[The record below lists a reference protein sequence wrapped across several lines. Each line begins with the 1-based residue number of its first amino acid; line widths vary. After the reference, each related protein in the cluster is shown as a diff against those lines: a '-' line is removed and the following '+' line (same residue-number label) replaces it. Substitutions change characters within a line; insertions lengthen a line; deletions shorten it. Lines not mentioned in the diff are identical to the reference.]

1 MAHDQLRA
9 AFALPATGT
18 AVLAIDL
25 QERFLGAIPDLA
37 ADQPCGRHARLLLT
51 GACLLGVPAV
61 FSEQY
66 PKGLG
71 PTLPWLAAAH
81 PQAPRLAKT
90 HFSVPDDPGLR
101 AHLAGL
107 GRRTLVLC
115 GVEAHVCVLASAA
128 DLLAAGHAVVVAG
141 DAVASRSA
149 ANRDSALAALRDLG
163 ALVLPTE
170 SILFRLQRQAGGE
183 TFKAL
188 SQLVK

>member
-9 AFALPATGT
+9 TFSLPATGT

-37 ADQPCGRHARLLLT
+37 ADRPCGRNSRLLLA
-51 GACLLGVPAV
+51 GARLLGVPAV

-81 PQAPRLAKT
+81 PHAPRLAKT
-90 HFSVPDDPGLR
+90 HFSCADDPGVR
-101 AHLAGL
+101 AHLDGL

-128 DLLAAGHAVVVAG
+128 DLLSAGYAVIVAG

-149 ANRDSALAALRDLG
+149 ADRDCALDALRDLG

-188 SQLVK
+188 SRLVK